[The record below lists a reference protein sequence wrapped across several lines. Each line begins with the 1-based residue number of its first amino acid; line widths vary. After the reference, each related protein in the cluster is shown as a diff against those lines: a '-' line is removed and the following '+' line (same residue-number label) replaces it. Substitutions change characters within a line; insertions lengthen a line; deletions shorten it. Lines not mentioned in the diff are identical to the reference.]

1 MWYLPW
7 LLPSRSTLPEEPPP
21 EGRAARDQSRALR
34 EAAPLLGL
42 GMTLA
47 VTVLAGLGGGY
58 WLDGRLGTRP
68 VFLLL
73 GGALGAGAALV
84 YFIKTVASPSKNQTG
99 RKP

>member
-1 MWYLPW
+1 MSP
-7 LLPSRSTLPEEPPP
+7 PESTNPKKQDARST
-21 EGRAARDQSRALR
+21 SVLR

-47 VTVLAGLGGGY
+47 VTVLAALGAGY

-68 VFLLL
+68 LFLLVGAVL
-73 GGALGAGAALV
+73 GIVGALV
-84 YFIKTVASPSKNQTG
+84 YFIKTVAGPTKGPSD

>member
-1 MWYLPW
+1 MS
-7 LLPSRSTLPEEPPP
+7 SRSTPPEEPLP
-21 EGRAARDQSRALR
+21 EGGSARDRNRALR

-73 GGALGAGAALV
+73 GGTLGVGAALV
-84 YFIKTVASPSKNQTG
+84 YFIKTVTGSSKDQAG

>member
-1 MWYLPW
+1 M
-7 LLPSRSTLPEEPPP
+7 
-21 EGRAARDQSRALR
+21 RDRNRALR

-73 GGALGAGAALV
+73 GGTLGVGAALV
-84 YFIKTVASPSKNQTG
+84 YFIKTVTGSSKDQAG

>member
-1 MWYLPW
+1 MNP
-7 LLPSRSTLPEEPPP
+7 PEPNPKDQDARST
-21 EGRAARDQSRALR
+21 SALR

-47 VTVLAGLGGGY
+47 VTVLAALGAGY

-68 VFLLL
+68 LFLLV
-73 GGALGAGAALV
+73 GAFFGIVGALV
-84 YFIKTVASPSKNQTG
+84 YFLKTVAGPTKGQSD